1 MVHSWHILNPQWG
14 FSAVVNGISIIIA
27 SVIAINMITSRDRKD
42 LVLLYL
48 RRFCPVSCARHWC
61 APEAIQ
67 FIPTL
72 ISPKCPFSAA
82 AGRLD
87 SSQSPAW
94 PFLTHA
100 QQVSLVTSFPVL
112 LYGTVIDPVSLTS
125 SDYVFI
131 LAFFSFSFCIFLSPF
146 DWNNFWAMFLFLR
159 SNLWKT
165 TLFFSYLSPILTY

>member
-14 FSAVVNGISIIIA
+14 FSAVISGISIIIV
-27 SVIAINMITSRDRKD
+27 SVIAISMIISRGRKD
-42 LVLLYL
+42 LVLVYL
-48 RRFCPVSCARHWC
+48 RRFCPVSRAHHWC

-72 ISPKCPFSAA
+72 ISKCPFPAA

-87 SSQSPAW
+87 SSQNPPW

-112 LYGTVIDPVSLTS
+112 LHGRVIDPVSLTS

-131 LAFFSFSFCIFLSPF
+131 LAFFFILY
-146 DWNNFWAMFLFLR
+146 LFVP
-159 SNLWKT
+159 LWLK
-165 TLFFSYLSPILTY
+165 